1 MSDNVNH
8 PSHYKQGKLEM
19 IAAVEGLGL
28 GFHAGNA
35 LKYLVRY
42 KFKHTTPEGRQE
54 DLLKARWYINRLI
67 MLEETGQ
74 IHED

>member
-1 MSDNVNH
+1 MSDNVNN
-8 PSHYKQGKLEM
+8 PSHYKQGRLEM
-19 IAAVEGLGL
+19 ITAVEGLGL

-42 KFKHTTPEGRQE
+42 KFKHTTPEGRLE

-74 IHED
+74 IQDD